1 MHLSLTEIRQRLQ
14 NLRNYERL
22 NSEKNTRIK
31 KILEENKVLREENS
45 QLKQQVET
53 AFIRIGELE
62 KMIFGRKKQRKDD
75 DNNDS
80 GDTSLN
86 VKKEVQPRS
95 ASSYQRPLP
104 KQEEI
109 TNEEHL
115 SVGGCKHCGGK
126 LTRIEEV
133 VRYIEDILLPKL
145 VRQIA
150 KSVTKRTIEKGYCS
164 KCGVW
169 TAAEDLRGQAVS
181 LGKHVRLLVCY
192 LVTILD
198 CSYTQVKALFND
210 QYDIKLSDGE
220 IVSILEE
227 QALNWHPEYER
238 LKEEIRGSPAVHLD
252 ETTWPIQQYAKHTYA
267 WVMSS
272 VNTLARVY
280 VLASSR
286 GKGYAEELLKGYVG
300 VRITDCYPA
309 YKLLKGLH
317 QICWAHLYRK
327 INDLLTNDNLPKDKL
342 PHIQA
347 WHTEFKQVY
356 ADLRS
361 FIAEPFNQERRE
373 QQTTELRTKIET
385 LRKPDPKDPKKL
397 RDLKNLIT
405 EYDHALFTCMK
416 FEGIPCDNNRAERD
430 IRTLVI
436 KRKKSFGCRTDK
448 GARTM
453 EVLLSVCFSMWHQH
467 RSDFLLRLSRLG
479 TELP

>member
-1 MHLSLTEIRQRLQ
+1 MHLTLTEIRQRLQ

-31 KILEENKVLREENS
+31 KLVEENRLLKAEGLELRT
-45 QLKQQVET
+45 QLET
-53 AFIRIGELE
+53 QAIRIAELE
-62 KMIFGRKKQRKDD
+62 KMIFGRKKQKKDD
-75 DNNDS
+75 DNDDS
-80 GDTSLN
+80 GSTPPSN
-86 VKKEVQPRS
+86 EQKTQPRS
-95 ASSYQRPLP
+95 SSSYQRPVP
-104 KQEEI
+104 KQEEV
-109 TNEEHL
+109 TSEEHV
-115 SVGGCKHCGGK
+115 SVGACKHCGGK
-126 LTRIEEV
+126 LTMIQEI
-133 VRYIEDILLPKL
+133 VRYIEDVILPKL
-145 VRQIA
+145 AGKIA
-150 KSVTKRTIEKGYCS
+150 KSVTKRTIEKGYCVKS
-164 KCGVW
+164 GVW

-181 LGKHVRLLVCY
+181 LGKQVRLLICY
-192 LVTILD
+192 LNTILD
-198 CSYTQVKALFND
+198 CSYTQIKALLND

-220 IVSILEE
+220 IVLILEE
-227 QALNWHPEYER
+227 QALKWHPEYER

-272 VNTLARVY
+272 AKSVARVY

-300 VRITDCYPA
+300 VRITDCYAA
-309 YKLLKGLH
+309 YKYFKGLH

-327 INDLLTNDNLPKDKL
+327 INDLLQNDNLPKEKL
-342 PHIQA
+342 PHVQA
-347 WHTEFKQVY
+347 WHTEFKQIY

-361 FIAEPFNQERRE
+361 FIAEPFDPQKRE
-373 QQTTELRTKIET
+373 QQTVLLHKRIEKLRI
-385 LRKPDPKDPKKL
+385 PDPEDPKKL
-397 RDLKNLIT
+397 RDLKNLLT

-416 FEGIPCDNNRAERD
+416 FDGIPCDNNRAERD